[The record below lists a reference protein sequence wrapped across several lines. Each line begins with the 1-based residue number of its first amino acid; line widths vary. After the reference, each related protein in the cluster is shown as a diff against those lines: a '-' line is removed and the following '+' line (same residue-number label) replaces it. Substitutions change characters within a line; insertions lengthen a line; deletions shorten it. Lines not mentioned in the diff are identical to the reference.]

1 MIKKFGW
8 LLSCVF
14 VWVSFNCWAKSKEIT
29 VATEADDVVTRVLFD
44 AIAEQFAL
52 DVTYVNMPSFDAIL
66 DSVARGETDFAAN
79 ITFTHERE
87 KRFSYSHPT
96 NIEYTYLYSNTTN
109 SLRDATRIGVPQDTI
124 YGELIAVN
132 HPDIQLVSYQGHE
145 EAYALI
151 SHGQVDGIVD
161 AINQLKPM
169 LLKGT
174 NAHLLN
180 DEISIKPVSIV
191 SQKGQHLEELTQFA
205 QFIHSEQMQ
214 KRLREEITQYQF
226 AIRKQALQQAIAQS
240 PLDLDEPLTIKL
252 EPIYP
257 YVIYHP
263 DGHVSGI
270 TAEVL
275 QQSCDILA
283 LNCQLVSRSDERWG
297 EMLQGFIQQEFDL
310 LAPLAMTKARE
321 QFTYYTSPHYA
332 PQSVIVKR
340 LGYKPNVYSHV
351 SQLIAERVGVVEDDY
366 FDALLTQMLP
376 LKELSR
382 FSDHDA
388 MVSALLAN
396 RVDYITMDTATLNYL
411 LRNELKLAIEQDDAI
426 GVFDTSKISIGL
438 ANTEKG
444 RVLAPY
450 FSRAIEMLD
459 LNSIIERYD
468 VRPDWRSSLEME
480 QKFAAKTQTLFAAML
495 LLAFALSY
503 YLHRL
508 SNTDNLTGLGNR
520 RQLQRKYG
528 NGIAGDL
535 AILYIDVNN
544 FKPINDTYGH
554 HCGDMVLKA
563 IAQEIKSHWRGK
575 GFRVG
580 GDEFILIGK
589 ASQQEVEEAFDRFS
603 RIRLEQHIA
612 GKPLIISSSI
622 GLSARRERAMS
633 LQEALHLA
641 DVDMYQSKN
650 EQREMGYS

>member
-151 SHGQVDGIVD
+151 SHGRVDGIVD

-191 SQKGQHLEELTQFA
+191 SQKGQHLEALTQFA

-226 AIRKQALQQAIAQS
+226 AIRKQALQQAIAQA

-263 DGHVSGI
+263 DGHV
-270 TAEVL
+270 
-275 QQSCDILA
+275 
-283 LNCQLVSRSDERWG
+283 
-297 EMLQGFIQQEFDL
+297 
-310 LAPLAMTKARE
+310 
-321 QFTYYTSPHYA
+321 
-332 PQSVIVKR
+332 
-340 LGYKPNVYSHV
+340 
-351 SQLIAERVGVVEDDY
+351 
-366 FDALLTQMLP
+366 
-376 LKELSR
+376 
-382 FSDHDA
+382 
-388 MVSALLAN
+388 
-396 RVDYITMDTATLNYL
+396 
-411 LRNELKLAIEQDDAI
+411 
-426 GVFDTSKISIGL
+426 
-438 ANTEKG
+438 
-444 RVLAPY
+444 
-450 FSRAIEMLD
+450 
-459 LNSIIERYD
+459 
-468 VRPDWRSSLEME
+468 
-480 QKFAAKTQTLFAAML
+480 
-495 LLAFALSY
+495 
-503 YLHRL
+503 
-508 SNTDNLTGLGNR
+508 
-520 RQLQRKYG
+520 
-528 NGIAGDL
+528 
-535 AILYIDVNN
+535 
-544 FKPINDTYGH
+544 
-554 HCGDMVLKA
+554 
-563 IAQEIKSHWRGK
+563 
-575 GFRVG
+575 
-580 GDEFILIGK
+580 
-589 ASQQEVEEAFDRFS
+589 
-603 RIRLEQHIA
+603 
-612 GKPLIISSSI
+612 
-622 GLSARRERAMS
+622 
-633 LQEALHLA
+633 
-641 DVDMYQSKN
+641 
-650 EQREMGYS
+650 

>member
-132 HPDIQLVSYQGHE
+132 HPNIQLVSYQGHE

-151 SHGQVDGIVD
+151 SHGRVDGIVD

-226 AIRKQALQQAIAQS
+226 AIRKQALQQAIAQA

-275 QQSCDILA
+275 QQSCDILT

-426 GVFDTSKISIGL
+426 GVFDASKISIGL

-468 VRPDWRSSLEME
+468 VRPDWRSSLDME
-480 QKFAAKTQTLFAAML
+480 QKFAAKTQTLFVAML

-563 IAQEIKSHWRGK
+563 FAQEIKSHWRGK

-589 ASQQEVEEAFDRFS
+589 ASQQEVEEAFERFS

-633 LQEALHLA
+633 LQKALHLA

>member
-226 AIRKQALQQAIAQS
+226 AIRKQALQQAIVQA
-240 PLDLDEPLTIKL
+240 PLELDEPLTIKL

-376 LKELSR
+376 LKDLSR

-563 IAQEIKSHWRGK
+563 IALEIKSHWRGK

-633 LQEALHLA
+633 LQKALHLA
-641 DVDMYQSKN
+641 DVDMY
-650 EQREMGYS
+650 

>member
-226 AIRKQALQQAIAQS
+226 AIRKQALQQAIAQA

-633 LQEALHLA
+633 LQKALHLV

>member
-79 ITFTHERE
+79 ITFTHERD

-96 NIEYTYLYSNTTN
+96 NIEYTYLYSNTTH

-226 AIRKQALQQAIAQS
+226 AIRKQALQQAIVQA

-468 VRPDWRSSLEME
+468 VRPDWRSS
-480 QKFAAKTQTLFAAML
+480 
-495 LLAFALSY
+495 
-503 YLHRL
+503 
-508 SNTDNLTGLGNR
+508 
-520 RQLQRKYG
+520 
-528 NGIAGDL
+528 
-535 AILYIDVNN
+535 
-544 FKPINDTYGH
+544 
-554 HCGDMVLKA
+554 
-563 IAQEIKSHWRGK
+563 
-575 GFRVG
+575 
-580 GDEFILIGK
+580 
-589 ASQQEVEEAFDRFS
+589 
-603 RIRLEQHIA
+603 
-612 GKPLIISSSI
+612 
-622 GLSARRERAMS
+622 
-633 LQEALHLA
+633 
-641 DVDMYQSKN
+641 
-650 EQREMGYS
+650 

>member
-174 NAHLLN
+174 NAHLLS

-226 AIRKQALQQAIAQS
+226 AIRKQALQQAIAQA

-633 LQEALHLA
+633 LQKALHLV

>member
-226 AIRKQALQQAIAQS
+226 AIRKQALQQAIAQA

-622 GLSARRERAMS
+622 GLSARRS
-633 LQEALHLA
+633 
-641 DVDMYQSKN
+641 
-650 EQREMGYS
+650 GP